1 MLSCRFCYKLRRC
14 PKLTLSVEFILSVRL
29 ALNGP
34 NMLTSFCGTK
44 KEINNHLTGLEMTLL
59 SCKLGSKKLWFDSVA
74 N

>member
-1 MLSCRFCYKLRRC
+1 MLSCRFCYKLRCC

-44 KEINNHLTGLEMTLL
+44 KEINNQ
-59 SCKLGSKKLWFDSVA
+59 A
-74 N
+74 NRTRNDLIILQIRI